1 MKERLWF
8 FEDPWILNLLS
19 IEMNILE
26 SKMFISI
33 ANRFKINKKNS
44 DKFTF
49 PRECLEIQQEQ
60 RIKNTS
66 KCEGT
71 LALPSNSDQNDSL
84 PWTTE

>member
-33 ANRFKINKKNS
+33 DNRFKINKKTAINS
-44 DKFTF
+44 RSFGSVLKFN
-49 PRECLEIQQEQ
+49 RNNE
-60 RIKNTS
+60 
-66 KCEGT
+66 
-71 LALPSNSDQNDSL
+71 
-84 PWTTE
+84 

>member
-33 ANRFKINKKNS
+33 ANRFKINKKTAINS
-44 DKFTF
+44 RSLGSVLKFN
-49 PRECLEIQQEQ
+49 RNNE
-60 RIKNTS
+60 
-66 KCEGT
+66 
-71 LALPSNSDQNDSL
+71 
-84 PWTTE
+84 

>member
-33 ANRFKINKKNS
+33 DNRFKINKGTAINS
-44 DKFTF
+44 RSLGSVLKFN
-49 PRECLEIQQEQ
+49 RNNE
-60 RIKNTS
+60 
-66 KCEGT
+66 
-71 LALPSNSDQNDSL
+71 
-84 PWTTE
+84 

>member
-33 ANRFKINKKNS
+33 ANRFKINKKTAINS
-44 DKFTF
+44 HSLGSVLKFN
-49 PRECLEIQQEQ
+49 RNNE
-60 RIKNTS
+60 
-66 KCEGT
+66 
-71 LALPSNSDQNDSL
+71 
-84 PWTTE
+84 

>member
-33 ANRFKINKKNS
+33 NNRFKINKEIAINS
-44 DKFTF
+44 RSLGSVLKFN
-49 PRECLEIQQEQ
+49 RNNE
-60 RIKNTS
+60 
-66 KCEGT
+66 
-71 LALPSNSDQNDSL
+71 
-84 PWTTE
+84 